1 MKKLVERIILFV
13 LGALSA
19 AGILFLSC
27 PSIDPIETTNKWFK
41 VATDEANPEIVALDM
56 NRGYSYTEGP
66 YILIVVQ
73 DSENKDEIVI
83 AFPNGGYWTAP
94 VLNPEPKKSTPWEKN
109 Y

>member
-1 MKKLVERIILFV
+1 MRKLVERIVLFV
-13 LGALSA
+13 FGALCLT
-19 AGILFLSC
+19 GVLFLSC
-27 PSIDPIETTNKWFK
+27 SPEDPIETTNKWFK

-56 NRGYSYTEGP
+56 NRGYSYTDGP

-94 VLNPEPKKSTPWEKN
+94 VLNPELNKSTAWEKR

>member
-1 MKKLVERIILFV
+1 MRKLVERIVLFV

-19 AGILFLSC
+19 VGILFLSF
-27 PSIDPIETTNKWFK
+27 PAIDPIETTNRWFK
-41 VATDEANPEIVALDM
+41 VSTDNAMPDIVVLDM

-66 YILIVVQ
+66 YIFIVVQ
-73 DSENKDEIVI
+73 DTSNRDEIVI

-94 VLNPEPKKSTPWEKN
+94 VLNPELNNSTEWEKE

>member
-1 MKKLVERIILFV
+1 MRKLVERIILFV

-27 PSIDPIETTNKWFK
+27 PPIEPIDTTNKWFK
-41 VATDEANPEIVALDM
+41 VSTDEAIPGIVILDM
-56 NRGYSYTEGP
+56 NRGYAYTEGR

-73 DSENKDEIVI
+73 DSEHEDEMVI
-83 AFPNGGYWTAP
+83 AFPNGGYWEAP
-94 VLNPEPKKSTPWEKN
+94 VLNPELNKSTAWEKK

>member
-1 MKKLVERIILFV
+1 MRKLVERIILFV
-13 LGALSA
+13 LGVLSA

-27 PSIDPIETTNKWFK
+27 PSIETTNKWFK
-41 VATDEANPEIVALDM
+41 VTTDEANPEIVALDM

-94 VLNPEPKKSTPWEKN
+94 GIDPEPKKSTAWEKK